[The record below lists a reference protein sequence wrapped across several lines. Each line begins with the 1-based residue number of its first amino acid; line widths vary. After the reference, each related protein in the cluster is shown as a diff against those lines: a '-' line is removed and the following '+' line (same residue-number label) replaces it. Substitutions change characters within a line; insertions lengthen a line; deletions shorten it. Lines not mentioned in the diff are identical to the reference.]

1 MVKYFISLTLI
12 FGIHVKP
19 VSGQTIVSIQTD
31 RPDQTECPFIVPAK
45 HFQVESGF
53 VYEKADE
60 GENRFF
66 YPSALIKYGV
76 NARFELRVVTELI
89 TVNNSAG
96 KASGINPV
104 KIGFKTKLFDEKGIL
119 PATSFIAHL
128 SAPVL
133 SAKKLRTT
141 YYAPDFRF
149 TMQHTITNKISIAYN
164 LGAAWD
170 GETATPAFLYT
181 FTCGYSVLPK
191 AGVYV
196 ELFGFAPQTNKSDH
210 RFDGG
215 ITYFIQ
221 PNFMIDV
228 SGSVGLTANAPAY
241 YASLGLS
248 VRLPD

>member
-1 MVKYFISLTLI
+1 MKYLISLMLI
-12 FGIHVKP
+12 SGINCQYIY
-19 VSGQTIVSIQTD
+19 GQFIVPIQTD
-31 RPDQTECPFIVPAK
+31 RPDQTECPFIVPPK

-53 VYEKADE
+53 VYEKTGK
-60 GENRFF
+60 GESRLF
-66 YPSALIKYGV
+66 YPTVLFKYGV
-76 NARFELRVVTELI
+76 NTKFELRVVTELI
-89 TVNNSAG
+89 TINDYAG
-96 KASGINPV
+96 KTSGLNPV

-149 TMQHTITNKISIAYN
+149 TMQHTISNNISFGYN

-181 FTCGYSVLPK
+181 LTCGFSVLPK
-191 AGVYV
+191 AGVYI
-196 ELFGFAPQTNKSDH
+196 ELFGFVPQTNKSDH

-215 ITYFIQ
+215 ITYFVQ